1 MAQPIVALVGR
12 PNVGKS
18 SLFNRLLGRRLAI
31 VHEVAGTTRDR
42 AYSDVTWG
50 DRPYTLV
57 DTGGLDPGAT
67 SSLAQRVREQALMAI
82 GEADIVL
89 FLVDGVDGVT
99 PVDQDIANQ
108 LRRSHKPVVLV
119 VSKVDNEMR
128 QQSAVEFYSL
138 GLGDPL
144 PVSAYHGLGITDL
157 VEAVLDRLPE
167 GPVEPEPAD
176 RLKLALVGRPN
187 VGKSMLLNAI
197 LGQPRAIVHEEP
209 GTTRDS
215 TDSPFVHEG
224 TPLTLID
231 TAGIRR
237 RGRVEPGVERYSV
250 LRALRAIHRCDV
262 AMLVM
267 DATEPLVA
275 QDAHVASYVVE
286 AYKGLVLVLNK
297 CDLVTEARA
306 EEIAQETRQR
316 MRFLA
321 YVPLVYASAKLGQ
334 GVKELL
340 SLAVQTGRER
350 EKLPSQPEVSRL
362 ISEAVVGRP
371 TPSKGNRHL
380 RVYGAVPEQ
389 APPPT
394 FVFTVNDR
402 ELMHFSYQRYLENRL
417 RDAFGYQGVPLRLI
431 FKEKTK
437 RKATKEPVQGVA

>member
-1 MAQPIVALVGR
+1 
-12 PNVGKS
+12 
-18 SLFNRLLGRRLAI
+18 
-31 VHEVAGTTRDR
+31 
-42 AYSDVTWG
+42 
-50 DRPYTLV
+50 
-57 DTGGLDPGAT
+57 
-67 SSLAQRVREQALMAI
+67 
-82 GEADIVL
+82 
-89 FLVDGVDGVT
+89 
-99 PVDQDIANQ
+99 
-108 LRRSHKPVVLV
+108 
-119 VSKVDNEMR
+119 
-128 QQSAVEFYSL
+128 
-138 GLGDPL
+138 
-144 PVSAYHGLGITDL
+144 
-157 VEAVLDRLPE
+157 
-167 GPVEPEPAD
+167 
-176 RLKLALVGRPN
+176 
-187 VGKSMLLNAI
+187 
-197 LGQPRAIVHEEP
+197 
-209 GTTRDS
+209 
-215 TDSPFVHEG
+215 
-224 TPLTLID
+224 
-231 TAGIRR
+231 
-237 RGRVEPGVERYSV
+237 
-250 LRALRAIHRCDV
+250 
-262 AMLVM
+262 
-267 DATEPLVA
+267 
-275 QDAHVASYVVE
+275 VE